1 MEQQQKPSG
10 DPSPSTL
17 TVQQVNSPPANLGT
31 SRTIR
36 EPWLSKLITDLVAE
50 LTNYISDF
58 FRVYQRPMLVLAGI
72 LALVVVVYLMLAI
85 FAAIDNIPLLKSLL
99 QLIGLVYISWFIY
112 NYLLSGS
119 KRTLLPSRLQ
129 QWKNS
134 FIDRSVR

>member
-17 TVQQVNSPPANLGT
+17 KVQQVNSPPANLGT

-50 LTNYISDF
+50 LTNYIRDF

-85 FAAIDNIPLLKSLL
+85 
-99 QLIGLVYISWFIY
+99 
-112 NYLLSGS
+112 
-119 KRTLLPSRLQ
+119 
-129 QWKNS
+129 
-134 FIDRSVR
+134 